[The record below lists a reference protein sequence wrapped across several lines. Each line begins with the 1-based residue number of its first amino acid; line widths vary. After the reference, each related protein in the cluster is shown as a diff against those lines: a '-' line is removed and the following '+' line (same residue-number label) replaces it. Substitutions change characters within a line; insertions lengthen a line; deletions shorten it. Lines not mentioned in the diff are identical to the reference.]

1 LKGPV
6 IELKT
11 ANSLIYINLKTE
23 EQTKHLYDEMMSTI
37 KFVDENELIDC
48 QVISVWRSIL
58 VVVVFTAIIGLPSL
72 LSLLI

>member
-1 LKGPV
+1 
-6 IELKT
+6 
-11 ANSLIYINLKTE
+11 
-23 EQTKHLYDEMMSTI
+23 MSTI

-72 LSLLI
+72 LHLLI